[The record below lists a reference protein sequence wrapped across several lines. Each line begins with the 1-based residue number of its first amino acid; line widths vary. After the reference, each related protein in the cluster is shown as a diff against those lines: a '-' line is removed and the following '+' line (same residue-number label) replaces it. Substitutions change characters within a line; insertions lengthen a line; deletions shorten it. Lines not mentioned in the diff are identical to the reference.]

1 MIEIDDEKLK
11 KEYNKVKGYLSYYE
25 QYGAPLVK
33 EYSRDLD
40 NKVEGIHT
48 YLNQCREYNLDLD
61 VPSLQRIVIDLS
73 ATIYYT
79 SSRLEQ
85 VEILADMAK
94 ISYKDKYNEAY
105 TSRQGRAKL
114 EDRKYTS
121 EQLRALADQ
130 ESIEQELTH
139 FIYDHCAAVFKSK
152 IDAANELLKACSK
165 ALSAAIQEM
174 STYQVSNKF
183 HSQFTFSEIYYI
195 IDL

>member
-1 MIEIDDEKLK
+1 MINIDDTKLSS
-11 KEYNKVKGYLSYYE
+11 EYNKIKGYLNYYE
-25 QYGAPLVK
+25 QYGLPLVE
-33 EYSRDLD
+33 EYSKDLD
-40 NKVEGIHT
+40 EKVDGIHA

-105 TSRQGRAKL
+105 TSKQGAAKI

-121 EQLRALADQ
+121 EQLRALAEQ
-130 ESIEQELTH
+130 EAIEQELTH
-139 FIYDHCAAVFKSK
+139 FIYEHCAEILKSK
-152 IDAANELLKACSK
+152 VDAANELLKACSK

-174 STYQVSNKF
+174 STFVNKYQN
-183 HSQFTFSEIYYI
+183 
-195 IDL
+195 